1 MKSSISYKS
10 IYNSTYDYSNTE
22 RTLSGRFLQ
31 KSHALL
37 EDNLPVEDKLD
48 HILEVGSGTGN
59 HFSFLNQDYSTY
71 TMTDGSDEMLE
82 IARHKYKKEATA
94 GKIIFEHQDA
104 TSLTYPNDKFD
115 RLIGTHVLE
124 HLNNPVS
131 VLTEWN
137 RVVRPGGVI
146 SIVLP
151 CDPGLLWRFGCHLGP
166 RQNAKKLGYD
176 YDFMI
181 ASEHINSIFNLVI
194 LLRHYFEIIVEKWY
208 PLGLA
213 LPDVNLFYICH
224 IRVGPDQLAN

>member
-1 MKSSISYKS
+1 MKSSISYKQ

-37 EDNLPVEDKLD
+37 EQHLPEMNGLNRV
-48 HILEVGSGTGN
+48 LEVGSGTGN
-59 HFSFLNQDYSTY
+59 HFSFVKHPLESY
-71 TMTDGSDEMLE
+71 TMSDNSEEMLE
-82 IARHKYKKEATA
+82 IAKKKYEKEIRS
-94 GKIIFEHQDA
+94 GKLTLSRQDA
-104 TSLTYPNDKFD
+104 TRLTYEDNQFD

-124 HLNNPVS
+124 HLLSPAD
-131 VLTEWN
+131 VLKEWD
-137 RVVRPGGVI
+137 RVVRPGGII

-151 CDPGLLWRFGCHLGP
+151 CDPGLLWRIGCHLGP

-194 LLRHYFEIIVEKWY
+194 LLRHYFDIIVEKWY
-208 PLGLA
+208 PA
-213 LPDVNLFYICH
+213 HVSLPDINLFYICH
-224 IRVGPDQLAN
+224 IRVD